1 MEKKFSALSH
11 WHVTRDLLLS
21 RSFWCWFA
29 PAEKPRPRKPR
40 ERGVPPGHGTLPP
53 PAAAASFAGGGGTE
67 ERERE
72 RERENPH
79 GGRAGATG
87 ISEQRLGFCGP
98 RSRYWSFAILCFEKL
113 AEQLGLWNLS
123 YESAKMP
130 KLAPPKLS
138 PPKLAPPARF
148 WLRYSQMV
156 CFNEQQRA
164 TQLWEDT
171 LWLCSAPPHR
181 VRALRV
187 ARLRECRLR
196 IREVVGL
203 REGSQVLRN
212 LACSILFR
220 PARRGRPTAM

>member
-1 MEKKFSALSH
+1 MLVCTSRKASPAKAER
-11 WHVTRDLLLS
+11 TRGS
-21 RSFWCWFA
+21 SG
-29 PAEKPRPRKPR
+29 PRDSPT
-40 ERGVPPGHGTLPP
+40 PGGRCKLRRWWRH
-53 PAAAASFAGGGGTE
+53 
-67 ERERE
+67 RRE

-130 KLAPPKLS
+130 KLAPPKLA